1 MQLEQRF
8 SQVLFLIVF
17 ILCFLPQNLSAGG
30 IKKGF
35 VELERNNFYN
45 AEKVFR
51 KKLKRKKCVASF
63 GLSLYFIK
71 EPSPYFN
78 IDSAYHYILFTESE
92 YALGSPRKKAKWHKK
107 FSLNDST
114 ISSQKEHIALKW
126 FLDIEHSDSLEAFV
140 VFANKN
146 PFFSGIENA
155 ITIRNE
161 IAFRQAMK
169 QNTYQAFQDFLEKYP
184 DADEKVLAQKK
195 YDELFFYS
203 MTKDSTL
210 ETYKRFIVEF
220 PDSPFKKH
228 AENKVYELLVP
239 AKNEKNLLE
248 FIRQNPNNI
257 NVDEAWKELYK
268 HRIMN
273 FSPEELSEFMLDY
286 PDFPFKDKLVHDLSL
301 STQLFIPAQENK
313 MWGYI
318 DSNGK
323 WLIKPQFSWI
333 EPFSEGKALVG
344 LDDKTAYITKN
355 AAFLYLGN
363 LKDAFQFENG
373 IAVVENEKGTGAI
386 NYKGDLFLS
395 FEFDELNYPKN
406 NMILAQKESLY
417 GYFNKSGE
425 LQIPFSFSLAFHFEG
440 DYAIVKNDSAYS
452 LINHKGELVFPYVFE
467 RIYSPVDSAVVAQHQ
482 GKWGVLN
489 LAGDTLSEFEYDF
502 IGSFNHQQPAIRIK
516 GKTYDY
522 IDSKGKVKIALNYDV
537 DNTTSVYA
545 SFKDGFAKYKYK
557 SKFGLIDTAGNRIAP
572 AVYSE
577 IGLYK
582 GSGAIPVSKN
592 GKWGFVSVDAKM
604 QIDFKFDYA
613 YPFEG
618 NDAIVQYKQLYGM
631 IDGEGNW
638 ILENNFEEIQRIDSS
653 IVKAKQNGKWGL
665 YQNKNVLSPP
675 VFDEIETL
683 FPGFIALKIND
694 ESAVYSLFQ
703 RKIIWQSI
711 LFSDQLLKEDNT
723 DSND

>member
-1 MQLEQRF
+1 MRLQQIF
-8 SQVLFLIVF
+8 SRVLFLSVF
-17 ILCFLPQNLSAGG
+17 ILCFLPQNLIAGG

-63 GLSLYFIK
+63 GLSLFYIK
-71 EPSPYFN
+71 EPSPHFD
-78 IDSAYHYILFTESE
+78 IDSAYHYILLAESE
-92 YALGSPRKKAKWHKK
+92 YELGSPKKKAKWNKK

-114 ISSQKEHIALKW
+114 LSSQKELIALKW

-161 IAFRQAMK
+161 IAFRHAMK

-184 DADEKVLAQKK
+184 EADEKVLAQKK

-220 PDSPFKKH
+220 PESPFRKH

-239 AKNEKNLLE
+239 TKNEKNLLE

-257 NVDEAWKELYK
+257 NVAEAWKELYK
-268 HRIMN
+268 CRIMS

-286 PDFPFKDKLVHDLSL
+286 PDFPFKEMLMHDLSL
-301 STQLFIPAQENK
+301 STQLFIPAQENN

-318 DSNGK
+318 DSNGN
-323 WLIKPQFSWI
+323 WLIKPQYSWL

-344 LDDKTAYITKN
+344 VNDKTGYITKN
-355 AAFLYLGN
+355 AEFLYIGN
-363 LKDAFQFENG
+363 LTDAFPFENG
-373 IAVVENEKGTGAI
+373 MAVVENEKGTGAI
-386 NYKGDLFLS
+386 DYKGDLFLS
-395 FEFDELNYPKN
+395 FEFDELNYLKN
-406 NMILAQKESLY
+406 NLILAEKEGLY

-425 LQIPFSFSLAFHFEG
+425 LHIPFSFSLAFHFEG

-452 LINHKGELVFPYVFE
+452 LINQKGELVFPYVFE
-467 RIYSPVDSAVVAQHQ
+467 RIYSPVDSAVVAQYQ
-482 GKWGVLN
+482 GKWGVMS
-489 LAGDTLSEFEYDF
+489 LAGDTLSEFVYDF
-502 IGSFNHQQPAIRIK
+502 IGSFNNQQPAIRIK

-522 IDSKGKVKIALNYDV
+522 IDTKGKVKIALNYDV

-545 SFKDGFAKYKYK
+545 AFKDGFAKYKYK
-557 SKFGLIDTAGNRIAP
+557 SKFGLIDTTGNRIAP

-577 IGLYK
+577 IGIYK
-582 GSGAIPVSKN
+582 GNGPIPVSKN
-592 GKWGFVSVDAKM
+592 GKWGYVSLDAKM

-618 NDAIVQYKQLYGM
+618 EYAIVLYKQRYGT
-631 IDGEGNW
+631 IDSDGNW
-638 ILENNFEEIQRIDSS
+638 ILENTFEEIQRIDSFV
-653 IVKAKQNGKWGL
+653 IKAKQDGKWGL
-665 YQNKNVLSPP
+665 YQKNQVLSPP

-683 FPGFIALKIND
+683 FSGFIALKINE

-703 RKIIWQSI
+703 RKIIWQSK
-711 LFSDQLLKEDNT
+711 LFSNQLLKEDNPH
-723 DSND
+723 SND

>member
-1 MQLEQRF
+1 MRLEQRF

-30 IKKGF
+30 IKKAF

-45 AEKVFR
+45 AEKTFR
-51 KKLKRKKCVASF
+51 KKLKRKKCAASY
-63 GLSLYFIK
+63 GLSLLYIK

-78 IDSAYHYILFTESE
+78 IDSAYHFIQLSESE
-92 YALGSPRKKAKWHKK
+92 FALGSPRKKAKWNKK

-114 ISSQKEHIALKW
+114 ISVQKEQVAQRW
-126 FLDIEHSDSLEAFV
+126 FLEIEHSDSLEAFI
-140 VFANKN
+140 VFVDKN
-146 PFFSGIENA
+146 PFYSSIENA
-155 ITIRNE
+155 KTIRNE
-161 IAFRQAMK
+161 IAFRRAMK
-169 QNTYQAFQDFLEKYP
+169 FNTYEAFQEFLEKYP

-203 MTKDSTL
+203 MTEDSTL
-210 ETYKRFIVEF
+210 ETYKRFIEEF
-220 PDSPFKKH
+220 PDSPFRKH

-239 AKNEKNLLE
+239 MKNEKNLIG
-248 FIRQNPNNI
+248 FIRQNPSNI
-257 NVDEAWKELYK
+257 NVNEAWKELYK
-268 HRIMN
+268 YRITKY
-273 FSPEELSEFMLDY
+273 SQEELSEFMLDY
-286 PDFPFKDKLVHDLSL
+286 PDFPFKEKLMKDLSL

-318 DSNGK
+318 DSNGN

-344 LDDKTAYITKN
+344 FEDKTGYITKN
-355 AAFLYLGN
+355 AEFLYLGN
-363 LKDAFQFENG
+363 LKDAFPFENG
-373 IAVVENEKGTGAI
+373 MAIIENENGMAAI
-386 NYKGDLFLS
+386 DYKGDFILG
-395 FEFDELNYPKN
+395 FEYDELNYPKN
-406 NMILAQKESLY
+406 NLILAEKEELY

-425 LQIPFSFSLAFHFEG
+425 LQIPFGYSLAFHFEG

-452 LINHKGELVFPYVFE
+452 LINQKGELVFPYVFE
-467 RIYSPVDSAVVAQHQ
+467 RIYSPVDSAVVAQYQ
-482 GKWGVLN
+482 GKWGVMN

-502 IGSFNHQQPAIRIK
+502 IGSFNNQQPAIRIK
-516 GKTYDY
+516 GKSYDY
-522 IDSKGKVKIALNYDV
+522 IDAKGKVKIALNYDV

-577 IGLYK
+577 IGLYN

-592 GKWGFVSVDAKM
+592 GKWGYVSLDNKM
-604 QIDFKFDYA
+604 QIDFKYDYA

-638 ILENNFEEIQRIDSS
+638 ILENSFEEIQRIDSS
-653 IVKAKQNGKWGL
+653 IVKAKQNGRWGL
-665 YQNKNVLSPP
+665 YQYKNVLSPP
-675 VFDEIETL
+675 VFDEIEML
-683 FPGFIALKIND
+683 LPGFISLKINE

-703 RKIIWQSI
+703 RKIIWQSN

-723 DSND
+723 HSND